1 MLGALGVVRN
11 MLQHGDPADPG
22 QQQSYGIQ
30 NRFQPD
36 FAAGAANVAAK
47 PRFGPNSQPYAGME
61 KFNDTGGRFGATPTA
76 GFDPM
81 MRQRML
87 SQNLREPA
95 PAQPAAPV
103 GVV

>member
-11 MLQHGDPADPG
+11 MLQHDNAAAPGSPQTYGTTPA
-22 QQQSYGIQ
+22 
-30 NRFQPD
+30 FQPD
-36 FAAGAANVAAK
+36 FAAAAANTAAK
-47 PRFGPNSQPYAGME
+47 PRFGPNSQPYAGMG
-61 KFNDTGGRFGATPTA
+61 KFNDVGGRFGATPSA

-95 PAQPAAPV
+95 PMLATPTA
-103 GVV
+103 